1 MSERGQHPLADRSV
15 GCSSTRLSTEDVP
28 AVIRHQSKMCNAEDG
43 LGRKALLHWTEISRD
58 VEVAKGGA
66 TAMERRT
73 VLIVDDD
80 PAIRELIAEIL
91 DEAGYTVLEA
101 DCGRPA
107 LRLAQEHVP
116 TVVLVDQMLPDMS
129 GLDVLERLRA
139 QAASR
144 YIPVLL
150 VSGLAHQ
157 LAGGD
162 HGADR
167 VLAKPFD
174 IIDLIEQVDA
184 LAGHSRDVVAL

>member
-1 MSERGQHPLADRSV
+1 
-15 GCSSTRLSTEDVP
+15 
-28 AVIRHQSKMCNAEDG
+28 
-43 LGRKALLHWTEISRD
+43 
-58 VEVAKGGA
+58 
-66 TAMERRT
+66 MERRT

-101 DCGRPA
+101 DCGRQA

-144 YIPVLL
+144 YIPVVL

-184 LAGHSRDVVAL
+184 LASHSRDVVAL